1 MDDRHIL
8 RVFIRCGWIAGL
20 LTGQMMAANSL
31 QAQGY
36 PTKPIQIVVPFAPGG
51 VTELSA
57 RMIGERLRQHLGQPG
72 VVIIKDG
79 AGTVIG
85 TEFAAR
91 AAPDGH
97 TLLIGN
103 SSTVIGSMGKN
114 VSYDLQR
121 DLAPI
126 ALYYAQP
133 GIVMVHPSVRI
144 NSIRELIAYAKAK
157 PRDLRYAST
166 GYGAIVHFTT
176 EYFAMSAGISM
187 THVPY
192 RGGGPAIMSVI
203 SGEVDMMF
211 LGINTAASHVKSG
224 RLRALG
230 ITTKE
235 RVPVF
240 PDVPAVAE
248 QGLPGFDMKTWYA
261 LFAPANTPKPI
272 VDRLQ
277 AITQS
282 VVAEREFSERLAANG
297 GKAVFASSDELRAL
311 VDRELKAWSKVIKAA
326 KLDLE

>member
-1 MDDRHIL
+1 MQKLTSSAL
-8 RVFIRCGWIAGL
+8 RVL
-20 LTGQMMAANSL
+20 MLAACAHAAASVSS
-31 QAQGY
+31 AQSY
-36 PTKPIQIVVPFAPGG
+36 PAKPIRVLVGFSAGGSTDVTARLVAQKVSDNVGQTVLVENRPGASG
-51 VTELSA
+51 SIA
-57 RMIGERLRQHLGQPG
+57 IERVL
-72 VVIIKDG
+72 
-79 AGTVIG
+79 
-85 TEFAAR
+85 
-91 AAPDGH
+91 AAPADGYTLIMISASATVEPALH
-97 TLLIGN
+97 TKLA
-103 SSTVIGSMGKN
+103 
-114 VSYDLQR
+114 YDLQR

-230 ITTKE
+230 VTTKE